1 MSLNRELNNLKSQL
15 EEQERDADDI
25 LKKYQNHIQNVIFLI
40 TFLRFSQS
48 DKYLICFLFLIKY
61 SLDSHRFIDL
71 NNQIDLLTIENRILK
86 EKIRENEEKLNYYE
100 NSWVDKTV
108 VNKIESKIRD
118 FECKLDL
125 ETTHKT
131 RFQNQLE
138 RVKQQYEKSLA
149 DIDHISAREKKTE
162 DSFKRSQ
169 RQNKDISEE
178 LGELKR
184 KLIDLEE
191 TKKRLVS

>member
-1 MSLNRELNNLKSQL
+1 
-15 EEQERDADDI
+15 
-25 LKKYQNHIQNVIFLI
+25 
-40 TFLRFSQS
+40 
-48 DKYLICFLFLIKY
+48 
-61 SLDSHRFIDL
+61 
-71 NNQIDLLTIENRILK
+71 LLTIENRILK

-125 ETTHKT
+125 EITHKT

-138 RVKQQYEKSLA
+138 RVKQQYEKSLT
-149 DIDHISAREKKTE
+149 DIDHISGREKKIE

-191 TKKRLVS
+191 TKKRLVSFKLFAE

>member
-1 MSLNRELNNLKSQL
+1 
-15 EEQERDADDI
+15 
-25 LKKYQNHIQNVIFLI
+25 
-40 TFLRFSQS
+40 
-48 DKYLICFLFLIKY
+48 
-61 SLDSHRFIDL
+61 
-71 NNQIDLLTIENRILK
+71 LLTIENRILK

-125 ETTHKT
+125 EITHKT

-149 DIDHISAREKKTE
+149 DIDHISAREKKIE

-191 TKKRLVS
+191 TKKRLVSFKLFAE

>member
-1 MSLNRELNNLKSQL
+1 M
-15 EEQERDADDI
+15 
-25 LKKYQNHIQNVIFLI
+25 
-40 TFLRFSQS
+40 
-48 DKYLICFLFLIKY
+48 
-61 SLDSHRFIDL
+61 DSHRFIDL

-86 EKIRENEEKLNYYE
+86 EKIREHEEKINYYIDNYVE
-100 NSWVDKTV
+100 KSV
-108 VNKIESKIRD
+108 VNKVESKIRD

-125 ETTHKT
+125 EVTHKT

-138 RVKQQYEKSLA
+138 RVKQQYEKSLI
-149 DIDHISAREKKTE
+149 DLDHILSREKKIE

-169 RQNKDISEE
+169 RQNKETSEE

-191 TKKRLVS
+191 TKKRLVNFYSFDFNFILQQEFKSKSESN